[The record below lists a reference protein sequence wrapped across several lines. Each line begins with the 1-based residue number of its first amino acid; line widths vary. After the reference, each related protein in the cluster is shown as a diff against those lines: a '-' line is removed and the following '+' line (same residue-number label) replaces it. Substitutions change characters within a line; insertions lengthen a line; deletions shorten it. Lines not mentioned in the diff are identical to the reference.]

1 MPMKKNYYYL
11 YTLNDMDPG
20 SPGLI
25 ELNSL
30 FPDKNSIY
38 RDVIFYLDQQSF
50 DVSKATVAR
59 LIEYAGS
66 QINNGH
72 NKNR

>member
-1 MPMKKNYYYL
+1 MPMKKNFYYL

-20 SPGLI
+20 PPGLI

-30 FPDKNSIY
+30 FPDKSSIY

-50 DVSKATVAR
+50 DVSNTTVAR

-72 NKNR
+72 NKNH